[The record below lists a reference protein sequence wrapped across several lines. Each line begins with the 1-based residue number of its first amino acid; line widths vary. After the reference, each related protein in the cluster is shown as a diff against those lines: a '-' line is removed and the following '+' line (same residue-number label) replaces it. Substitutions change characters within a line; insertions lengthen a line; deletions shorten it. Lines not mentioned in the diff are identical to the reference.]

1 MGTEALAELG
11 LPAGTGAWL
20 LLAALPLLLAA
31 CTAFTKVSV
40 VLAALRHG
48 LGAERILPMASMLAL
63 GLVITAVIMSPVLE
77 LLWQGLELERE
88 AGGEVDWLTRLE
100 PLWSFMAEHAE
111 TEEVERFV
119 GLTGQASTSPL
130 ALVPAFLISELGR
143 GLELAVM
150 ILLPFVAVDLIAAQV
165 LVLLGLPQTP
175 SATVALPAKILLF
188 LAADGWQ
195 LVVVGLIEGY
205 S

>member
-1 MGTEALAELG
+1 MITSPHNAQLDHRLGAAHLVEAEYADGTLGITWTALADT
-11 LPAGTGAWL
+11 AS
-20 LLAALPLLLAA
+20 PL
-31 CTAFTKVSV
+31 
-40 VLAALRHG
+40 
-48 LGAERILPMASMLAL
+48 
-63 GLVITAVIMSPVLE
+63 
-77 LLWQGLELERE
+77 
-88 AGGEVDWLTRLE
+88 
-100 PLWSFMAEHAE
+100 
-111 TEEVERFV
+111 RFV
-119 GLTGQASTSPL
+119 GLTGQGSTSPL